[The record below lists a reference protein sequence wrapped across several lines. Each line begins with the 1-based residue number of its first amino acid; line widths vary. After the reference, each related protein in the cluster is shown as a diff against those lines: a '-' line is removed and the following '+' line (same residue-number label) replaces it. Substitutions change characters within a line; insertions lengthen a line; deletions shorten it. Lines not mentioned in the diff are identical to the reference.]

1 MELLRGIEKPEFTGI
16 KGNFNEFKRKRKIY
30 LETVGEGENMKD
42 RRRIQLLRQF
52 LRGNVLGDFELKL
65 ATNDSAWTYD
75 AFMSH
80 LEANFSIGEQQGAR
94 KKWRQVG
101 LSNTGKITSEDWE
114 EYRIAFM
121 TAMRPVENATETEA
135 RE

>member
-1 MELLRGIEKPEFTGI
+1 MTDG
-16 KGNFNEFKRKRKIY
+16 KRF
-30 LETVGEGENMKD
+30 
-42 RRRIQLLRQF
+42 QLLRQC
-52 LRGNVLGDFELKL
+52 LKGNVLGDFELKL

-94 KKWRQVG
+94 KRWRQVG

-121 TAMRPVENATETEA
+121 TAMRQVENATETEA
-135 RE
+135 KELILSQLTPGLKRIIFTEEKIVNT